1 MRGGPSAPLGGR
13 SETVSIARRPATP
26 VVVRRVDGRR
36 DLRAFIRLPWQIY
49 ADDPMWVPPLL
60 HDVHTLLDRR
70 KHPFHQHADVEY
82 FLAWRGSQVVGRIA
96 AIVNRQHV
104 DFHGENAGFFGLFE
118 AEPDGAIARAL
129 LAAAETFVAHR
140 GMSTLRGPVN
150 LSTND
155 ELYSPGVL
163 IDGFDSPPCILMAH
177 TPRYYRSLLE
187 NAGYQKAKDLLAFW
201 LRGPEPPERLVRAMD
216 RIVQRSGAT
225 LRPLNLGRFDEEVAI
240 IQDIYNDAWERNWGF
255 VPMTEAE
262 IVFLAKSLR
271 PVVNADMCAIA
282 EVGGEPI
289 GFGLTLPDFNQVLRH
304 LDGRLLPFGFLKLLW
319 YKRKIDQAR
328 VLTLGL
334 KAGYRNSGLDA
345 ALILRMYRENVR
357 AGYPKGECSW
367 ILEDNWEMRRG
378 MERIGGE
385 VYKTY
390 RVFEKP
396 VAL

>member
-1 MRGGPSAPLGGR
+1 M
-13 SETVSIARRPATP
+13 TTI
-26 VVVRRVDGRR
+26 
-36 DLRAFIRLPWQIY
+36 
-49 ADDPMWVPPLL
+49 
-60 HDVHTLLDRR
+60 
-70 KHPFHQHADVEY
+70 
-82 FLAWRGSQVVGRIA
+82 
-96 AIVNRQHV
+96 
-104 DFHGENAGFFGLFE
+104 
-118 AEPDGAIARAL
+118 
-129 LAAAETFVAHR
+129 
-140 GMSTLRGPVN
+140 RGPVN

-163 IDGFDSPPCILMAH
+163 IDGFDSPPVILMAH
-177 TPRYYRSLLE
+177 TPRYYAHLLE
-187 NAGYQKAKDLLAFW
+187 SAGYQKAKDLLAFW

-216 RIVQRSGAT
+216 RVVQRSGAT
-225 LRPLNLGRFDEEVAI
+225 LRPLNLRRFDEEVAI
-240 IQDIYNDAWERNWGF
+240 IQDIYNDAWEQNWGF

-271 PVVNADMCAIA
+271 PVINANMCAIA
-282 EVGGEPI
+282 EVDGEPI

-304 LDGRLLPFGFLKLLW
+304 IDGRLLPFGFLKLLW

-334 KAGYRNSGLDA
+334 KSGYRHSGLDA
-345 ALILRMYRENVR
+345 AIILRMYHENVR
-357 AGYPKGECSW
+357 AGYPEGECSW

-396 VAL
+396 VTL